1 MYTTAMSRHDAGRR
15 AIGLTLAAVATLVA
29 PRPAAQGTESRVPI
43 DLALGPDGRPHRAAI
58 AAAADEAVARYTAW
72 LGAAPASAIV
82 IADRSSGDRPPP
94 PATIVISIPWSTAPE
109 LMDVESRVAYACAT
123 VWWSGIE
130 SSRIEPLAEAL
141 SWYLQSR
148 VGERLFNLRFGV
160 VAYRTEAVRFFG
172 GSIAWPLPALRL
184 SRWSAGLARDHVLG
198 DSDRAESR
206 GLTTSRVPA
215 GVSQA
220 AVRGALAFGTLERW
234 LGWPVVQGGLR
245 ALARQS
251 ATTRLSSREAIAYLG
266 AAIGQDVSW
275 LFDAAFD
282 VDRRFD
288 YAIDRVTESQS
299 PELCATESCRR
310 TEVTVARR
318 GAAEFTGSAG
328 AAADRYESG
337 RGLTLRLNFLD
348 GQFADVP
355 WDGRALERTFAVDAP
370 TAANVVSLDPD
381 RAVLLEASPLDLRRA
396 MSPQT
401 NVPLGKWMARWMV
414 WLQDAALAYTTLL

>member
-1 MYTTAMSRHDAGRR
+1 
-15 AIGLTLAAVATLVA
+15 
-29 PRPAAQGTESRVPI
+29 
-43 DLALGPDGRPHRAAI
+43 
-58 AAAADEAVARYTAW
+58 
-72 LGAAPASAIV
+72 
-82 IADRSSGDRPPP
+82 
-94 PATIVISIPWSTAPE
+94 
-109 LMDVESRVAYACAT
+109 
-123 VWWSGIE
+123 
-130 SSRIEPLAEAL
+130 
-141 SWYLQSR
+141 
-148 VGERLFNLRFGV
+148 
-160 VAYRTEAVRFFG
+160 
-172 GSIAWPLPALRL
+172 
-184 SRWSAGLARDHVLG
+184 
-198 DSDRAESR
+198 
-206 GLTTSRVPA
+206 
-215 GVSQA
+215 
-220 AVRGALAFGTLERW
+220 VRGALAFGTLERW

-251 ATTRLSSREAIAYLG
+251 ATTRLSSRAAIAYLG

-337 RGLTLRLNFLD
+337 RGLTLRLHFLD
-348 GQFADVP
+348 GQFAEVS

-381 RAVLLEASPLDLRRA
+381 RALLLEASPLDLRRV